1 MSSPIFF
8 QHIQQQINF
17 RLAATLGGSVRVR
30 EAFTVSLSGE
40 WGIGKTE
47 ALKTLES
54 MYDEALCQTLW
65 SADSPLAL
73 TIPVFFSPWRFEHEA
88 QLVTPLMDAIQAKLE
103 SLMLDEQGTLRDK
116 PWAQRLASAAA
127 NFTQASRGVPV
138 GDSLVWLSRVC
149 ASDSLTASPIA
160 LRFVVLIDDLD
171 RCLPD
176 KAVQILECIKLFFDV
191 SAFAFVIGLDNEII
205 ERGIRHRYQ
214 AYLKMDGTST
224 PPFTGSEYLEN
235 LVQLPLTLPRLRE
248 DQVRTLLESYRDKL
262 MTCLPVRASDAATQ
276 TAEERVAAVFELLS
290 ILVPPVPRKL
300 TRAVKGLLFK
310 LAMMK
315 AEHPNNQKISELFAL
330 RLVVLEQL
338 YPTVYWLIKNDAR
351 NWPRLLTVHSNRG
364 VLSIADEVNKG
375 VRLTLTGLN
384 KLIDHA
390 EGLLENRI
398 QVDSQLQSKLVSYF
412 DLRHLL
418 KALIKDGGQRNTH
431 DPLVV
436 FRPQPDEDLSTPW
449 AMHDVYMHYGA
460 PVGKSGSDGSTSA
473 KSKVEEVR
481 ELMHQSVTDE
491 DQSVRHQAL
500 MRIDFVHMEES
511 IFKVVLALP
520 YFDPTQPEYKKTF
533 KDKNWWESIEAQAT
547 TAGLYQKEIWS
558 TAKME
563 RHKKH
568 KLLTP
573 RYQLEDDLDSVKAQN
588 VLDLKTGLVWRRKC
602 ESEGGKSGDQSDQS
616 DQSDQF
622 TFGEAKI
629 HAKTESSKTKQ
640 AWRLPTK
647 EELEDLVDN
656 RERNSDEGLAT
667 IARESF
673 PDTPSVWFWSA
684 TPSAADSY
692 VAWGVSFSDG
702 YASCYDRDSKGFVR
716 LVR

>member
-1 MSSPIFF
+1 M
-8 QHIQQQINF
+8 
-17 RLAATLGGSVRVR
+17 RVR

-40 WGIGKTE
+40 WGIGKTD
-47 ALKTLES
+47 ALKTLEV
-54 MYDEALCQTLW
+54 MYDEALCQALG
-65 SADSPLAL
+65 SEGSPLAL
-73 TIPVFFSPWRFEHEA
+73 TIPIFFSPWRFEHEA

-103 SLMLDEQGTLRDK
+103 SLMLDEQGALRDK
-116 PWAQRLASAAA
+116 PWAQRLSDAAVS
-127 NFTQASRGVPV
+127 FTQASRGVPV
-138 GDSLVWLSRVC
+138 GDTLAWLSRVC
-149 ASDSLTASPIA
+149 ASDSSAASPIA
-160 LRFVVLIDDLD
+160 LRFVMLINDLD

-176 KAVQILECIKLFFDV
+176 KAVQMLECIKLFFDV
-191 SAFAFVIGLDNEII
+191 PAFAFVIGLDNEII

-235 LVQLPLTLPRLRE
+235 MVHLPLTLPRLRE
-248 DQVRTLLESYRDKL
+248 DQVRTLLGSYREKL
-262 MTCLPVRASDAATQ
+262 MACLPVRASDAATQ

-300 TRAVKGLLFK
+300 TRVVRNLLFK
-310 LAMMK
+310 LSMMK

-338 YPTVYWLIKNDAR
+338 YPTVYWFIKNDER

-364 VLSIADEVNKG
+364 VLSISDEVNKG

-398 QVDSQLQSKLVSYF
+398 QIDNQLQSKLVSYF
-412 DLRHLL
+412 DLRNLL
-418 KALIKDGGQRNTH
+418 KALTEDGAQRNTH

-436 FRPQPDEDLSTPW
+436 FRSQPDEDLSTHW
-449 AMHDVYMHYGA
+449 AMRDVYMHYGV
-460 PVGKSGSDGSTSA
+460 PVDKGESDGSVSA

-481 ELMHQSVTDE
+481 ELIHQSVTDE
-491 DQSVRHQAL
+491 DQIARHQAL
-500 MRIDFVHMEES
+500 IRIDFFHMEES
-511 IFKVVLALP
+511 IFKAVMALP

-533 KDKNWWESIEAQAT
+533 KDKNWWENIEAQAANT
-547 TAGLYQKEIWS
+547 GSYQKEIWN

-573 RYQLEDDLDSVKAQN
+573 RYQLEDGEDFTKAHN

-602 ESEGGKSGDQSDQS
+602 ESVGGKSSNQSEQS
-616 DQSDQF
+616 GQF
-622 TFGEAKI
+622 TFGEAKT
-629 HAKTESSKTKQ
+629 HAQTESKKTKQ

-656 RERNSDEGLAT
+656 RERNFSEGLAT

-684 TPSAADSY
+684 TPSPADSY

-702 YASCYDRDSKGFVR
+702 YASCYDRDNKGFVR